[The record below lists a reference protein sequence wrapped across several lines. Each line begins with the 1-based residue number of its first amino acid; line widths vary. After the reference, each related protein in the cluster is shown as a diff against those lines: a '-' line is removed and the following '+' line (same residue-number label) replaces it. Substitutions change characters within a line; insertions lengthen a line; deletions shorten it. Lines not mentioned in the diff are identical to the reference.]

1 MAKTNVSIGSMVHS
15 FAQYPVGHFRR
26 SGFKRDNWLLTA
38 MNAGYIVPIWYDE
51 AVPGD
56 TLKMNIR
63 ALCRLATQIVPFM
76 YNVFMDIHVWCVP
89 HRLLW
94 KNWVRM
100 HGEQPNPGDSIDFL
114 TPQLTTQSIND
125 CPIGSIYDY
134 FGVVPGVINETFNV
148 FNFRAYNLVY
158 NEFYRDENLQD
169 RVFFTDED
177 SGDDFDKY
185 TLLRRGKR
193 KDYFTSALPSPQ
205 KGQQVDLPLGQSAD
219 ITFSNSNVSVF
230 GTGKA
235 LGLIGT
241 EDGYLHSLALSPLT
255 NSNPNWNLKGLVVS
269 GQTSGAEVPGTTT
282 PYISPG
288 TNNEFANYMGVSTNP
303 SRSGLT
309 GQITGNG
316 TVDLSSA
323 TAVTINSLYQ
333 AFAVQNLL
341 VRDNRGGTRYI
352 ESILAHFGVRSSDM
366 RMQRPEFLGGGT
378 FDLNLS
384 VVPQTSATDN
394 VSPQGNLT
402 SYGVIAGR
410 TKNIIKSFE
419 EFCVV
424 FAVASI
430 RAPYT
435 YQHGLDKIYSRH
447 SRFDY
452 YYPELDN
459 LGEQAILNK
468 EIYVSGNA
476 TIDNQVFGYQERWA
490 EMRTKLNRIT
500 GVLRS
505 KAGLSLDVWHLAEDF
520 ASTPAL
526 NEEFIVENPPIDR
539 VIAVPEGYQTP
550 QFICNFAFDETWY
563 RPMGL
568 YSVPGLQGLGV
579 M

>member
-1 MAKTNVSIGSMVHS
+1 MTNTNVSIGSMVHS
-15 FAQYPVGHFRR
+15 FAEYPVGNFRR
-26 SGFKRDNWLLTA
+26 SGFKRDNWLITA

-63 ALCRLATQIVPFM
+63 TLSRLATQIVPFM
-76 YNVFMDIHVWCVP
+76 YNAYMDVHVWAVP

-94 KNWVRM
+94 SNWVKM
-100 HGEQPNPGDSIDFL
+100 HGEQDNPGDSIDYL
-114 TPQLTTQSIND
+114 TPQLTTTSVSD
-125 CPIGSIYDY
+125 CPVGSIYDY
-134 FGVVPGVINETFNV
+134 FGIVPGVINETFNV

-158 NEFYRDENLQD
+158 NEFYRDENLQE
-169 RVFFTDED
+169 RVPFHTGD
-177 SGDDFDKY
+177 SGDTFADY

-193 KDYFTSALPSPQ
+193 KDYFTSCLPSPQ

-219 ITFSNSNVSVF
+219 ITFSNSNVSIF
-230 GTGKA
+230 GNGKA
-235 LGLIGT
+235 MPFVDGVTSKTYALNTKNGVLEANPYNAYSTLPTAISSNEDSSTNYILG
-241 EDGYLHSLALSPLT
+241 Y
-255 NSNPNWNLKGLVVS
+255 
-269 GQTSGAEVPGTTT
+269 
-282 PYISPG
+282 
-288 TNNEFANYMGVSTNP
+288 STNP
-303 SRSGLT
+303 AYSGLT
-309 GQITGNG
+309 GEITGRG

-384 VVPQTSATDN
+384 IVPQTSSTDN
-394 VSPQGNLT
+394 VSPQGTLS

-435 YQHGLDKIYSRH
+435 YQYGLDKIYSRH

-459 LGEQAILNK
+459 LGEQAVLNK
-468 EIYVSGNA
+468 EIYVSGNRN
-476 TIDNQVFGYQERWA
+476 IDNQVFGYQERWA

-500 GVLRS
+500 GVMRS
-505 KAGLSLDVWHLAEDF
+505 SSNLSLDVWHLAEEF
-520 ASTPAL
+520 SSTPLL
-526 NEEFIVENPPIDR
+526 NEEFIVENPPFDR
-539 VIAVPEGYQTP
+539 VIAVPESSSTP

>member
-1 MAKTNVSIGSMVHS
+1 MSKTNVSIGSMVHS
-15 FAQYPVGHFRR
+15 FAEYPVGHFRR
-26 SGFKRDNWLLTA
+26 SGFRRDNWLLTA
-38 MNAGYIVPIWYDE
+38 MNAGYIVPIWFDE

-63 ALCRLATQIVPFM
+63 TLTRLATQIVPFM
-76 YNVFMDIHVWCVP
+76 YNVYMDIHVWCVP

-114 TPQLTTQSIND
+114 TPQLTTTSAND
-125 CPIGSIYDY
+125 CPVGSLYDY
-134 FGVVPGVINETFNV
+134 FGIVPGIIGETFNV
-148 FNFRAYNLVY
+148 FNFRAYNMVW

-177 SGDDFDKY
+177 TGDNFDKY
-185 TLLRRGKR
+185 TLLKRGKR
-193 KDYFTSALPSPQ
+193 KDYFTSCLPSPQ

-219 ITFSNSNVSVF
+219 ITFSNSNVSVY
-230 GTGKA
+230 GNGNG
-235 LGLIGT
+235 LGLSDGT
-241 EDGYLHSLALSPLT
+241 HTVLMSGNYASGVNNDFYLSGST
-255 NSNPNWNLKGLVVS
+255 NIYNGLNVGTDSRTDEGLGKKVV
-269 GQTSGAEVPGTTT
+269 
-282 PYISPG
+282 
-288 TNNEFANYMGVSTNP
+288 GVSTNP
-303 SRSGLT
+303 DFSGLT
-309 GQITGNG
+309 GTITGNG

-378 FDLNLS
+378 FNLDLS
-384 VVPQTSATDN
+384 VVPQTSASDN
-394 VSPQGNLT
+394 TSPQGNLS

-459 LGEQAILNK
+459 LGEQAVLNK
-468 EIYVSGNA
+468 ELYVTGVSN
-476 TIDNQVFGYQERWA
+476 IDNAVFGYQERWA

-500 GVLRS
+500 GVMRS

-520 ASTPAL
+520 DATPAL
-526 NEEFIVENPPIDR
+526 NDEFIQENPPIDR
-539 VIAVPEGYQTP
+539 VIAVPEGSQVP

>member
-1 MAKTNVSIGSMVHS
+1 MSNTNVSIGSMVHS
-15 FAQYPVGHFRR
+15 FAEYPVGHFKR

-63 ALCRLATQIVPFM
+63 TLSRLATQIVPFM
-76 YNVFMDIHVWCVP
+76 YNAYMDIHVWCVP

-114 TPQLTTQSIND
+114 TPQLTTKSITD
-125 CPIGSIYDY
+125 CPVGSLYDY
-134 FGVVPGVINETFNV
+134 FGIVPAVVNETFNV
-148 FNFRAYNLVY
+148 FNFRAYNMVW

-177 SGDDFDKY
+177 TGDDFDKY
-185 TLLRRGKR
+185 TLLKRGKR
-193 KDYFTSALPSPQ
+193 KDYFTSCLPSPQ

-219 ITFSNSNVSVF
+219 ITFSNANVSVF
-230 GTGKA
+230 GTGKPLMLYDGNVQRLAAISTSAVTDNYLNTSVLKMSNNASNTINPGDSIGLYTQSETGTRA
-235 LGLIGT
+235 LG
-241 EDGYLHSLALSPLT
+241 
-255 NSNPNWNLKGLVVS
+255 V
-269 GQTSGAEVPGTTT
+269 
-282 PYISPG
+282 G
-288 TNNEFANYMGVSTNP
+288 TNGSN
-303 SRSGLT
+303 SGLT
-309 GQITGNG
+309 GLITGNG

-378 FDLNLS
+378 FNLDLS
-384 VVPQTSATDN
+384 VVPQTSSTDTT
-394 VSPQGNLT
+394 SPQGNLS
-402 SYGVIAGR
+402 SYGVISGR

-424 FAVASI
+424 FAVACI

-459 LGEQAILNK
+459 LGEQAVLNK
-468 EIYVSGNA
+468 EIFVSGNSN
-476 TIDNQVFGYQERWA
+476 IDNAVFGYQERWA

-520 ASTPAL
+520 DTTPLL
-526 NEEFIVENPPIDR
+526 NAEFIQENPPFDR
-539 VIAVPEGYQTP
+539 VIAVPEGSQTP

>member
-1 MAKTNVSIGSMVHS
+1 MSNTNVSIGSMVHS
-15 FAQYPVGHFRR
+15 FAEYPVGHFRR

-63 ALCRLATQIVPFM
+63 TLTRLATQIVPFM
-76 YNVFMDIHVWCVP
+76 YNVYMDIHVWCVP

-114 TPQLTTQSIND
+114 TPQLTTTSVND
-125 CPIGSIYDY
+125 CPVGSLYDY
-134 FGVVPGVINETFNV
+134 FGIVPGVVNETFNV
-148 FNFRAYNLVY
+148 FNFRAYNMVW

-177 SGDDFDKY
+177 TGDSFDKY
-185 TLLRRGKR
+185 TLLKRGKR
-193 KDYFTSALPSPQ
+193 KDYFTSCLPSPQ

-219 ITFSNSNVSVF
+219 ITFSNSNVDVF
-230 GTGKA
+230 GTGKT
-235 LGLIGT
+235 LSLIGAT
-241 EDGYLHSLALSPLT
+241 GNVQTLFRNVDTSTDRPYLTTANFSGDLGVPYNSELQLSGD
-255 NSNPNWNLKGLVVS
+255 SMVG
-269 GQTSGAEVPGTTT
+269 
-282 PYISPG
+282 
-288 TNNEFANYMGVSTNP
+288 FGVSTNP
-303 SRSGLT
+303 KNSGLT
-309 GQITGNG
+309 GRITGNG

-323 TAVTINSLYQ
+323 TAVTISSLYQ

-366 RMQRPEFLGGGT
+366 RMQRPEFIGGGT
-378 FDLNLS
+378 FNLNLS
-384 VVPQTSATDN
+384 VVPQTSSTDN
-394 VSPQGNLT
+394 TTPQGNLS

-459 LGEQAILNK
+459 LGEQAVLNK
-468 EIYVSGNA
+468 EIYVSGNSN
-476 TIDNQVFGYQERWA
+476 TDNAVFGYQERWA

-500 GVLRS
+500 GVMRS

-520 ASTPAL
+520 NSTPAL
-526 NEEFIVENPPIDR
+526 NDEFIQENPPIDR
-539 VIAVPEGYQTP
+539 VIAVPEGSQTP

>member
-1 MAKTNVSIGSMVHS
+1 MGKTNVSIGSMVHS
-15 FAQYPVGHFRR
+15 FAEYPVGHFRR
-26 SGFKRDNWLLTA
+26 SGFKRDNWLITA

-63 ALCRLATQIVPFM
+63 TLSRLATQIVPFM
-76 YNVFMDIHVWCVP
+76 YNVYMDIHVWCVP

-114 TPQLTTQSIND
+114 TPQLTTANATD
-125 CPIGSIYDY
+125 CPVGSLYDY
-134 FGVVPGVINETFNV
+134 FGIVPGVANVTFNV
-148 FNFRAYNLVY
+148 FNFRAYNMVW

-169 RVFFTDED
+169 RVPFTDED
-177 SGDDFDKY
+177 SGDEFTDY
-185 TLLRRGKR
+185 VLLKRGKR
-193 KDYFTSALPSPQ
+193 KDYFTSCLPSPQ

-219 ITFSNSNVSVF
+219 ITFSNTNVSVY
-230 GTGKA
+230 GDGKP
-235 LGLIGT
+235 LGLYNGQNFRILAMAPYDSSTTNGYIG
-241 EDGYLHSLALSPLT
+241 LT
-255 NSNPNWNLKGLVVS
+255 TGSSITDN
-269 GQTSGAEVPGTTT
+269 VPGTLLNTYQTSNGNTSQASAVGVTT
-282 PYISPG
+282 SPS
-288 TNNEFANYMGVSTNP
+288 A
-303 SRSGLT
+303 SGLV
-309 GQITGNG
+309 GKITGNG

-384 VVPQTSATDN
+384 VVPQTSATDTT
-394 VSPQGNLT
+394 SPQGNLS

-459 LGEQAILNK
+459 LGEQAVLNK
-468 EIYVSGNA
+468 EIYVSGNSN
-476 TIDNQVFGYQERWA
+476 TDNGVFGYQERWA

-500 GVLRS
+500 GVMRS

-520 ASTPAL
+520 NSTPLL
-526 NEEFIVENPPIDR
+526 NDEFIQENPPIDR
-539 VIAVPEGYQTP
+539 VIAVAEGSQTP

>member
-1 MAKTNVSIGSMVHS
+1 MSNTNVSIGSMVHS
-15 FAQYPVGHFRR
+15 FAEYPVGHFKR

-63 ALCRLATQIVPFM
+63 TLTRLATQIVPFM
-76 YNVFMDIHVWCVP
+76 YNVYMDIHVWCVP

-114 TPQLTTQSIND
+114 TPQLTTSTVND
-125 CPIGSIYDY
+125 CPVGSLYDY
-134 FGVVPGVINETFNV
+134 FGIVPGVINETFNV
-148 FNFRAYNLVY
+148 FNFRAYNMVW

-177 SGDDFDKY
+177 TGDSFDKY
-185 TLLRRGKR
+185 TLLKRGKR
-193 KDYFTSALPSPQ
+193 KDYFTSCLPSPQ

-230 GTGKA
+230 GNGKPLCFIDGVSSNPYA
-235 LGLIGT
+235 PFERGLDNVSQAANFGLITRNSSVGSNVNFNPGVNP
-241 EDGYLHSLALSPLT
+241 ELSYPL
-255 NSNPNWNLKGLVVS
+255 
-269 GQTSGAEVPGTTT
+269 
-282 PYISPG
+282 
-288 TNNEFANYMGVSTNP
+288 GVNTDP
-303 SRSGLT
+303 TFSGLT

-366 RMQRPEFLGGGT
+366 RMQRPEFIGGGT
-378 FDLNLS
+378 FNLDLS

-394 VSPQGNLT
+394 TSPQGNLS

-459 LGEQAILNK
+459 LGEQAVLNK
-468 EIYVSGNA
+468 EIYVSGNRN
-476 TIDNQVFGYQERWA
+476 TDNSVFGYQERWA

-500 GVLRS
+500 GVMRS

-520 ASTPAL
+520 DSTPAL
-526 NEEFIVENPPIDR
+526 NDEFIQENPPIDR
-539 VIAVPEGYQTP
+539 VIAVPEGSQTP

>member
-1 MAKTNVSIGSMVHS
+1 MSKTNVSIGSMVHS
-15 FAQYPVGHFRR
+15 YAEYPVGHFKR
-26 SGFKRDNWLLTA
+26 SGFTRDNWLLTA

-63 ALCRLATQIVPFM
+63 TLTRLATQIVPFM
-76 YNVFMDIHVWCVP
+76 YNVYMDIHVWCVP

-100 HGEQPNPGDSIDFL
+100 HGEQSNPGDSIDFL
-114 TPQLTTQSIND
+114 TPQLTTTTVND
-125 CPIGSIYDY
+125 CPVGSLYDY
-134 FGVVPGVINETFNV
+134 FGIVPGVVNETFNV
-148 FNFRAYNLVY
+148 FNFRAYNMVW

-177 SGDDFDKY
+177 TGDSFDKY
-185 TLLRRGKR
+185 TLLKRGKR
-193 KDYFTSALPSPQ
+193 KDYFTSCLPSPQ
-205 KGQQVDLPLGQSAD
+205 KGQQVDLPLGQSAQ
-219 ITFSNSNVSVF
+219 IQFSNTNVDIF
-230 GTGKA
+230 GNGMPPQFTDGIFNRP
-235 LGLIGT
+235 LI
-241 EDGYLHSLALSPLT
+241 LT
-255 NSNPNWNLKGLVVS
+255 
-269 GQTSGAEVPGTTT
+269 
-282 PYISPG
+282 
-288 TNNEFANYMGVSTNP
+288 STNIN
-303 SRSGLT
+303 SGLAIGAGQNQIGGLTGNQILNNGVDQQGTVIGFGQQSGLT

-341 VRDNRGGTRYI
+341 LRDNRGGTRYI

-394 VSPQGNLT
+394 TSPQGNLT

-459 LGEQAILNK
+459 LGEQAVLNK
-468 EIYVSGNA
+468 EIYVSGNRN
-476 TIDNQVFGYQERWA
+476 TDNAVFGYQERWA

-500 GVLRS
+500 GVMRS
-505 KAGLSLDVWHLAEDF
+505 KSNLSLDVWHLAEDF
-520 ASTPAL
+520 NSTPAL
-526 NEEFIVENPPIDR
+526 NDEFIQENPPIDR
-539 VIAVPEGYQTP
+539 VIAVPEGSETP